1 MLVSKLLSS
10 RSLKGNQ
17 SASPSLPVPSVLDN
31 DCNLASPERAPDVHP
46 ALTEYLSMFPHEYVH
61 NNTIIPVFGY
71 EDVATSSTFDQPQH
85 NTREN
90 QSTQSRWQPLSSRL
104 TTSAT
109 SPQSYSSPQSS
120 SSSFGAPFMT
130 FAPLSEF
137 ETTQSKRDTPEED
150 LDMTA
155 DSGVDEHWMSFM
167 RDTGLFNGN
176 LNGSGPYGVGGTMSA

>member
-1 MLVSKLLSS
+1 
-10 RSLKGNQ
+10 
-17 SASPSLPVPSVLDN
+17 
-31 DCNLASPERAPDVHP
+31 
-46 ALTEYLSMFPHEYVH
+46 
-61 NNTIIPVFGY
+61 
-71 EDVATSSTFDQPQH
+71 
-85 NTREN
+85 
-90 QSTQSRWQPLSSRL
+90 
-104 TTSAT
+104 
-109 SPQSYSSPQSS
+109 
-120 SSSFGAPFMT
+120 MT